1 MNIKYVGYQNL
12 STVGIIANPLSGKD
26 IRRLVSKS
34 RLIPNQ
40 EKINLITRILSGL
53 ESTGVKKVLLMPD
66 RSNITRTAAENHT
79 GSISKHFLEMPI
91 FDDQIDTTTAV
102 KQMVKEKVNAI
113 IVLGGDGTSRA
124 AVKAI
129 DDTPMM
135 PISTGTNNVFPYL
148 IEGTLAGIATGCIAI
163 NNRASDEL
171 APKHKILEVKLNSG
185 TKDLALVD
193 VALSTQK
200 FIGSRAIWDISSVT
214 ELFLTFAEPASIGLS
229 SIGGMLYP
237 ISRTDKNGLHITLRD
252 KNPNLYVKAPII
264 PGEISNVGI
273 FKHAKMKIN
282 EKYII
287 NQTSGT
293 IALDGER
300 TIPLKLNDQI
310 EITLKPNGPYVIN
323 PFKTLRKYS
332 KIGHFSDRL
341 IL

>member
-1 MNIKYVGYQNL
+1 M

-34 RLIPNQ
+34 RVIPNQ
-40 EKINLITRILSGL
+40 EKINIITRILSGL
-53 ESTGVKKVLLMPD
+53 ESTGVQKVLFMPD

-79 GSISKHFLEMPI
+79 GLISKHFLEMPI

-102 KQMVKEKVNAI
+102 KQLVKEKVDAI

-129 DDTPMM
+129 DATPLM

-148 IEGTLAGIATGCIAI
+148 IEGTLAGIATGCIATTE
-163 NNRASDEL
+163 RPSYEL
-171 APKHKILEVKLNSG
+171 APTHKLLEVKLSSG

-200 FIGSRAIWDISSVT
+200 FIGSRAIWDITSVN
-214 ELFLTFAEPASIGLS
+214 ELFLTFSDPASIGLS

-237 ISRTDKNGLHITLRD
+237 ISRTDQNGLHITLRNKKPD
-252 KNPNLYVKAPII
+252 LYVKAPVI
-264 PGEISNVGI
+264 PGAISNVGI
-273 FKHAKMKIN
+273 HKYEKMKKN

-287 NQTSGT
+287 TPTSGT

-300 TIPLKLNDQI
+300 TIPVKYNEQI
-310 EITLKPNGPYVIN
+310 EITLKSNGPNVID
-323 PFKTLRKYS
+323 PFRTLREYS

-341 IL
+341 IP